1 MNWKKKM
8 VTVAL
13 PLVLLAVLLAGCGQ
27 DTSPTV
33 SEGLASNPDDG
44 LASAAELI
52 ADIPTIQAFTDD
64 EVAEEDVDKILSAG
78 INAPSAMNGQNWH
91 FTAVTDADVLQQI
104 ADGMGGGIPT
114 VSTTDDQTAG
124 PPEVAAP
131 ADEASD
137 EQTGGSAVE
146 PPASLTGDSDEKAK
160 AGITDAPLAIV
171 VSCKEGSEFDA
182 GLACQNMSA
191 EAQLLGYGT
200 KIISSPTI
208 ALNGENQETFRELL
222 GIPDDQSAVAVLLVG
237 MEDTTLEADAVT
249 SATTRNAAE
258 EVVTKVTP

>member
-1 MNWKKKM
+1 MNWQKNV
-8 VTVAL
+8 VTAAL
-13 PLVLLAVLLAGCGQ
+13 PSVLLAVLLAGCGQ
-27 DTSPTV
+27 QTTPAGSAGLESDPN
-33 SEGLASNPDDG
+33 EGM
-44 LASAAELI
+44 ASAAELI

-64 EVAEEDVDKILSAG
+64 EVSEEDMNKILSAG

-91 FTAVTDADVLQQI
+91 FTAITDTDVLRQI
-104 ADGMGGGIPT
+104 ADGMGGGRPAP
-114 VSTTDDQTAG
+114 SADGAARQPEG
-124 PPEVAAP
+124 PPPDGDTPAEQGNDDTVPPSTAP
-131 ADEASD
+131 MGAS
-137 EQTGGSAVE
+137 GGQ
-146 PPASLTGDSDEKAK
+146 AK

-208 ALNGENQETFRELL
+208 TLNGEEQQRFRELL

-237 MEDTTLEADAVT
+237 IEDTSLDGDAVT
-249 SATTRNAAE
+249 AATTRNPAE